1 MLDFCRRRLTW
12 PVLLELLVFCEME
25 DEADMD
31 DPLKKEDEFTVELIL
46 RGVTFS
52 MGERPMM
59 DEWFRDEA
67 NELLEDELKEREAGV
82 EQELLLWRMLF
93 FCPLL
98 IRIACRSVSG
108 E

>member
-12 PVLLELLVFCEME
+12 PVLLELLVFCEIEEEAEME
-25 DEADMD
+25 E
-31 DPLKKEDEFTVELIL
+31 PLKKEDEFTVELIR

-52 MGERPMM
+52 MGVRPRM
-59 DEWFRDEA
+59 EEALREEA
-67 NELLEDELKEREAGV
+67 NELREDELKEWEAGA

>member
-12 PVLLELLVFCEME
+12 PVLLELLVFCEIEEEAEME
-25 DEADMD
+25 E
-31 DPLKKEDEFTVELIL
+31 PLKKEDEFTVELIR

-52 MGERPMM
+52 MGEWPIMEEALR
-59 DEWFRDEA
+59 EEA
-67 NELLEDELKEREAGV
+67 NELREDELKEWEAGV

>member
-1 MLDFCRRRLTW
+1 M
-12 PVLLELLVFCEME
+12 FCEIEEEAEME
-25 DEADMD
+25 E
-31 DPLKKEDEFTVELIL
+31 PLKKEDEFTVELIR

-52 MGERPMM
+52 MGERPIM
-59 DEWFRDEA
+59 EEALREEA
-67 NELLEDELKEREAGV
+67 NELREDELKEWEAGV